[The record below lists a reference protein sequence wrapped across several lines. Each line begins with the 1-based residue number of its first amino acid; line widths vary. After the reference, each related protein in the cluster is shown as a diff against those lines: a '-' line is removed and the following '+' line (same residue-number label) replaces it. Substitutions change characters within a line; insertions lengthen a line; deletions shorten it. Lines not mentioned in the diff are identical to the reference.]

1 MSNDLRTPLSRVRG
15 LGSARH
21 GADHFLAQRIS
32 AVALCLLL
40 PVFVVSA
47 VVGTDGTYDSVTA
60 WLKSPASAT
69 IVLLLALVGL
79 FHMRLGL
86 QVVIEDYLTKPPA
99 KIAALV
105 ANTFI
110 PVVLGVLA
118 ILSVLKIFVGA

>member
-1 MSNDLRTPLSRVRG
+1 MAQDLRTPLSRVRG

-40 PVFVVSA
+40 PVFALSVIL
-47 VVGTDGTYDSVTA
+47 GTDGTYDTVTA
-60 WLKSPASAT
+60 WLKTPFAAT
-69 IVLLLALVGL
+69 VTLLLALVGL

-86 QVVIEDYLTKPPA
+86 QVVIEDYLHAAPG

-110 PVVLGVLA
+110 PVVLAVLA
-118 ILSVLKIFVGA
+118 ILSVLKIYVGA